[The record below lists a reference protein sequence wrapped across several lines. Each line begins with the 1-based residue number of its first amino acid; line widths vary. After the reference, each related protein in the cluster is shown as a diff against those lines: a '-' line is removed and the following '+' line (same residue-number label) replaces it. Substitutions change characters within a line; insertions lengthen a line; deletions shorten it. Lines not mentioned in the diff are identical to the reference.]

1 MSSIALP
8 ISIRMNDLDT
18 LPSYSALLMSTS
30 PQGIFM
36 LSDAMNSFKDHEK

>member
-8 ISIRMNDLDT
+8 ISIRMKDLDAF
-18 LPSYSALLMSTS
+18 PSYSALLASTS

-36 LSDAMNSFKDHEK
+36 LSDGMNSFKDHEN